1 MNNYGRPIRAGQI
14 MRQSGA
20 VATAIHTSNG
30 LRWQVRRANIMQ
42 RNGLGCMTI
51 DGIQCDI
58 NEAHTDDI
66 GAFVP
71 GAPVAVTPPTPPAP
85 VDTAAPLSNAQ
96 MQDLVNMV
104 SIIFQQAAGIVPGL
118 KLLPGSPTPFPSTW
132 PASLADVLG
141 LSQQTSAQAKPA
153 TESSTRKRA

>member
-1 MNNYGRPIRAGQI
+1 MNNDGRPQHPGKTAHQT
-14 MRQSGA
+14 GA
-20 VATAIHTSNG
+20 IATAVKTKDG

-42 RNGLGCMTI
+42 RNGLGYMTI
-51 DGIQCDI
+51 DGIQRDI

-71 GAPVAVTPPTPPAP
+71 GAPVVITPTTPHAP
-85 VDTAAPLSNAQ
+85 VDTAVPLSNAQ

-104 SIIFQQAAGIVPGL
+104 SIIFQQVAGIVPGL

>member
-1 MNNYGRPIRAGQI
+1 MNKHGRPVRAGQV
-14 MRQSGA
+14 MHQTGA
-20 VATAIHTSNG
+20 VATAIHTSTG

-42 RNGLGCMTI
+42 RNSLGYMTI

-58 NEAHTDDI
+58 NEAHTDHI

-71 GAPVAVTPPTPPAP
+71 GAPVVITPPTPPAP

-96 MQDLVNMV
+96 MQDLSNMV
-104 SIIFQQAAGIVPGL
+104 SIIFQQVAGIVPGL
-118 KLLPGSPTPFPSTW
+118 KLLPGSPTPFPSPW

-141 LSQQTSAQAKPA
+141 LNKQTSAQAKPA